1 MLPSPNHVIAE
12 LAASGKTRFTVGVLA
27 DTHIP
32 YRMKQL
38 PQAVFRTFDE
48 VDLIL
53 HAGDVDQID
62 CLQELASLAPL
73 FAVRGN
79 LHFTD
84 LSHGGRDL
92 PVDLQMTI
100 AGHKIVVTHGGWY
113 GLRSLAGDWFMEK
126 LLEPGRKRANQ
137 RVARRLLTMYPQ
149 TDVIVFGH
157 THKPYRV
164 RQGST
169 LLFNP
174 GAVCRSRNRAP
185 SVGILY
191 LGPDTIEAEVLPV
204 PRPASL

>member
-1 MLPSPNHVIAE
+1 VIAE

-27 DTHIP
+27 DTHMP

-38 PQAVFRTFDE
+38 PRAVFRAFDE
-48 VDLIL
+48 ADLIL

-84 LSHGGRDL
+84 LS
-92 PVDLQMTI
+92 
-100 AGHKIVVTHGGWY
+100 HGGWY

-157 THKPYRV
+157 THKPYQV

-174 GAVCRSRNRAP
+174 GAVCRSRNW
-185 SVGILY
+185 
-191 LGPDTIEAEVLPV
+191 TEVLLV
-204 PRPASL
+204 PR